1 MVVYIPRLQ
10 ELPVDCLKAFA
21 DSLGYLEAPVEDS
34 VLGGGYESVLP
45 LFYSISLGG
54 FMSWDKGYLTLII
67 KILSTL
73 LGSLLLKYTQS

>member
-1 MVVYIPRLQ
+1 MQ
-10 ELPVDCLKAFA
+10 ELPVDCLKAVAFA
-21 DSLGYLEAPVEDS
+21 DPLGYLEAPIEDS
-34 VLGGGYESVLP
+34 ALGGGYKSVLP

-73 LGSLLLKYTQS
+73 LGSLLLKYTQSWFLS